1 MRLPKLSLLLAL
13 GAGRVLCQ
21 TAALPLESVV
31 VQGSP
36 IPRSVVLEIAGLR
49 LNSPI
54 DKAAIDDACRRL
66 QESGLF
72 SSISYRSSP
81 TPGKGYALT
90 LILTDQTPLSAA
102 TIDVP
107 GADETEAW
115 KWLVAKFHR
124 FDHQVPQ
131 VDEAQKYLAR
141 EIEGHLASGMRSQHV
156 TVRMEADLKTRRMTV
171 SFQPEVLPRIQSVAF
186 TGNRAI
192 AAAELTSALSRV
204 VTNEGYTER
213 KFAGLVEMNL
223 RPLYEQYGYYRVQF
237 APGGPQ
243 WTDTGVSLNL
253 GIVEGPLY
261 RLGKVELL
269 GDNLPVDAMLSAAKF
284 PSGECANWRQIQQGI
299 WDMERVVK
307 RTGFFEA
314 AASPERSSDDAL
326 HLLDLHIR
334 IAKGPLYHFGEVRI
348 VGLSPDLQAKAR
360 KAWKPQFGDPFDFGY
375 SNDFFQAFSRM
386 VDLRAFR
393 KYKAEARKAAGD
405 HVMDIDLVFEPR

>member
-1 MRLPKLSLLLAL
+1 MGAKQRCSRAGRSELGRSAPRHQVIRNGFRRRHRPVDIVVTIVPMRLPTLLLLLAFV
-13 GAGRVLCQ
+13 AGPVLSQ

-31 VQGSP
+31 VQVSP

-54 DKAAIDDACRRL
+54 DKAGIEDACRKL

-72 SSISYRSSP
+72 SSISYRSTPS
-81 TPGKGYALT
+81 PGKGYALT
-90 LILTDQTPLSAA
+90 LILADQTPLSDA

-115 KWLVAKFHR
+115 KWLVAKFHS

-141 EIEGHLASGMRSQHV
+141 EIENHLASGLRGQHL

-186 TGNRAI
+186 TGNQAI
-192 AAAELTSALSRV
+192 AAAELSSALNRV
-204 VTNEGYTER
+204 VANEGYTQR
-213 KFAGLVEMNL
+213 KFAALVELNL

-243 WTDTGVSLNL
+243 WTDAGVSLTV
-253 GIVEGPLY
+253 GITEGPPY
-261 RLGKVELL
+261 QLGKVDLI
-269 GDNLPVDAMLSAAKF
+269 GDNLPVDAMLSAAKL
-284 PSGECANWRQIQQGI
+284 PTGKAANWRQIQQGI

-314 AASPERSSDDAL
+314 AASARAL
-326 HLLDLHIR
+326 
-334 IAKGPLYHFGEVRI
+334 VR
-348 VGLSPDLQAKAR
+348 R
-360 KAWKPQFGDPFDFGY
+360 
-375 SNDFFQAFSRM
+375 
-386 VDLRAFR
+386 RA
-393 KYKAEARKAAGD
+393 A
-405 HVMDIDLVFEPR
+405 PS

>member
-1 MRLPKLSLLLAL
+1 MRLPTLLLLLAFV
-13 GAGRVLCQ
+13 AGPVLSQ

-31 VQGSP
+31 VQVSP

-54 DKAAIDDACRRL
+54 DKAGIEDACRKL

-72 SSISYRSSP
+72 SSISYRSTPS
-81 TPGKGYALT
+81 PGKGYALT
-90 LILTDQTPLSAA
+90 LILADQTPLSDA

-115 KWLVAKFHR
+115 KWLVAKFHS

-141 EIEGHLASGMRSQHV
+141 EIENHLASGLRGQHL

-186 TGNRAI
+186 TGNQAI
-192 AAAELTSALSRV
+192 AAAELSSALNRV
-204 VTNEGYTER
+204 VANEGYTQR
-213 KFAGLVEMNL
+213 KFAALVELNL

-243 WTDTGVSLNL
+243 WTDAGVSLTV
-253 GIVEGPLY
+253 GITEGPPY
-261 RLGKVELL
+261 QLGKVDLI
-269 GDNLPVDAMLSAAKF
+269 GDNLPVDAMLSAAKL
-284 PSGECANWRQIQQGI
+284 PTGKAANWRQIQQGI

-314 AASPERSSDDAL
+314 AASPERSYDDAL
-326 HLLDLHIR
+326 HLLEVHIR
-334 IAKGPLYHFGEVRI
+334 VNKGPLYHFGEVRI
-348 VGLSPDLQAKAR
+348 VGLSPEQQEKAR
-360 KAWKPQFGDPFDFGY
+360 KAWKPQPGDPYDFGY
-375 SNDFFQAFSRM
+375 SNDFFQAFFRT

-393 KYKAEARKAAGD
+393 KYKAETQKAAGD
-405 HVMDIDLVFEPR
+405 HVMDINLVFEPR

>member
-1 MRLPKLSLLLAL
+1 MRLLTLSLLLAL
-13 GAGRVLCQ
+13 GAAPLLSQ
-21 TAALPLESVV
+21 AAALPLESIV

-49 LNSPI
+49 LNSLI
-54 DKAAIDDACRRL
+54 DKAAIEDACRRL

-90 LILTDQTPLSAA
+90 LILADQTPLSAS

-141 EIEGHLASGMRSQHV
+141 EIENHLASGMRGQRLA
-156 TVRMEADLKTRRMTV
+156 VRMEADLKTRRMTV
-171 SFQPEVLPRIQSVAF
+171 SFQPEVLPQIQSVAF
-186 TGNRAI
+186 TGNQAI
-192 AAAELTSALSRV
+192 AAAELSSALNRV

-237 APGGPQ
+237 APSGPQ
-243 WTDTGVSLNL
+243 WTDAGVSLNV
-253 GIVEGPLY
+253 GITEGPLY
-261 RLGKVELL
+261 QLGKVELI
-269 GDNLPVDAMLSAAKF
+269 GENLPVDAMLSAARL
-284 PSGECANWRQIQQGI
+284 PSGKCANWKQIQQGI
-299 WDMERVVK
+299 WDMERAVK

-314 AASPERSSDDAL
+314 AASPQRSYDDAQ

-360 KAWKPQFGDPFDFGY
+360 KAWKPQPGDPYDYAY

-393 KYKAEARKAAGD
+393 KYKAEAQKTAGD
-405 HVMDIDLVFEPR
+405 HVMDIDLVFEAR